1 MDMAYKLKMIVT
13 EIVKKYIDTLSFSNV
28 FHAKLVS
35 INPLKFVRSDGIEI
49 YDSLLVVPKYRRF
62 TDYEIGKSFVFMSN
76 HEGQVFYYLYE
87 ASSPQG
93 ENGVDYH
100 WQGLIRKGEIRG
112 KLKTETRPVEITE
125 IVDDKEVI
133 TKQVMEVD
141 IFKIIE
147 GDFDDVIHQKGI
159 IKKE

>member
-1 MDMAYKLKMIVT
+1 MDVGYRLKTVIV
-13 EIVKKYIDTLSFSNV
+13 EIVKKYIDTLSFSCV

-35 INPLKFVRSDGIEI
+35 INPLKFIRSDGIEI
-49 YDSLLVVPKYRRF
+49 YESLLVVPKYRKF
-62 TDYEIGKSFVFMSN
+62 TDYEIGNCFVFISN

-93 ENGVDYH
+93 SNGVDYH
-100 WQGLIRKGEIRG
+100 WQGLIKKGEIRG
-112 KLKTETRPVEITE
+112 KLRTETKEVEITD
-125 IVDDKEVI
+125 IVGDTQII

-141 IFKIIE
+141 VFKIIE
-147 GDFDDVIHQKGI
+147 GDLDDVVHEKGI